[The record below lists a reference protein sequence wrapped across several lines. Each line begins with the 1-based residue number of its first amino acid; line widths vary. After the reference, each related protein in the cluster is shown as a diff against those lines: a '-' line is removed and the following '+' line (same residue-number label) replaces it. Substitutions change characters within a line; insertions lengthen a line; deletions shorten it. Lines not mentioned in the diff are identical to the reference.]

1 MGDLQV
7 GYAIKKPA
15 VKPSDSGGSPKEGSR
30 EITGV
35 GYLRMLVPDQERKQE
50 VRCCIT

>member
-7 GYAIKKPA
+7 GCAIKKTC
-15 VKPSDSGGSPKEGSR
+15 SQGIRQWDSPKEGSR

-35 GYLRMLVPDQERKQE
+35 GYLRMLVPDQE
-50 VRCCIT
+50 